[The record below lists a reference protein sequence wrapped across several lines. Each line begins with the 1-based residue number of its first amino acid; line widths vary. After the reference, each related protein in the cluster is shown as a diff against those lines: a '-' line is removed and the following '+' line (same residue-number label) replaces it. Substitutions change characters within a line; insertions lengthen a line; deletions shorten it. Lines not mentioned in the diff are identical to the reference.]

1 MRKGRAL
8 ESAKNSVVTASSLL
22 RFKERATGKGY
33 YRMQGDCYVI
43 VVGLNVMKWHRAI
56 PNFLAFLYCC
66 QLRPQDAQLV

>member
-33 YRMQGDCYVI
+33 YRMQEI
-43 VVGLNVMKWHRAI
+43 AT
-56 PNFLAFLYCC
+56 
-66 QLRPQDAQLV
+66 